1 MEGGAGESMWEGM
14 EVSPTPGAA
23 EPQAGAADILAGFSA
38 AQAVPGAANG
48 GDLLSMFNASAA
60 EPADAALEPVEP
72 AGAAPAVDPVQ
83 AALQKALHV
92 RKAEGSAPANAPPTR
107 VVGVMPVLEMSPS
120 GSLAG
125 PAKQKEPDAFGLQ
138 AAKAAAAP
146 APPVQAPAVVDPE
159 VSPQAA
165 VQSLVPQKLELTAT
179 GRIAGVKQA
188 EPDAFGLNAAAPAEA
203 PADQSLEPA
212 PLAPALD
219 QSLEPAP
226 ALPAAPPAV
235 GNLDGSLEAAPAV
248 VGWPAAPA
256 PAPTP
261 VAVPGAGAAAAPVF
275 GAPPPVAAPAPAPG
289 AVPTAADYL
298 SNLRRQQEAQ
308 MAAMTGKS
316 LEPEPEPAVPPAA
329 VTPAAPTP
337 ATAAGGGAPVF
348 GAPPPVAAQAARDLP
363 IQPGAAAP
371 VQTELS
377 LSTLN
382 FPMEAVCLKR
392 TLIREGFELSS
403 PQCGQLE
410 PGDKLTVIEGLEG
423 QMGHNT
429 ILRVR
434 FDRGWV
440 TMRGVDGQQ
449 IIGPP
454 DSFVEVKMK
463 EAVSKLQNGEYKK
476 AAMVFSAV
484 LERVPD
490 HAEANAGLKEAHK
503 GIKFLMMSADDV
515 NGAAI
520 TQTFHQ
526 HLGLPTNQGG
536 SDESDDDDR
545 DDDDSVATFSVT
557 CVPGL
562 PTSMHRTL
570 PSIDATVG
578 RVRLIL
584 RKTI

>member
-1 MEGGAGESMWEGM
+1 MEGRGGDSMWEGM
-14 EVSPTPGAA
+14 EFSPSAA
-23 EPQAGAADILAGFSA
+23 EPEPEPAPAPAAADILAGFSA
-38 AQAVPGAANG
+38 AQAAGASVPAAG
-48 GDLLSMFNASAA
+48 GDLLAMFNATAA
-60 EPADAALEPVEP
+60 PQVAAPEPAD
-72 AGAAPAVDPVQ
+72 AAPAVDPVQ

-92 RKAEGSAPANAPPTR
+92 RKADSAGSAPAKAPVTR

-125 PAKQKEPDAFGLQ
+125 PAKPKEPDAFGLR
-138 AAKAAAAP
+138 AAEAAAAP
-146 APPVQAPAVVDPE
+146 APVVQAPAVVEPE

-165 VQSLVPQKLELTAT
+165 VPSLVPQMLELTPT

-188 EPDAFGLNAAAPAEA
+188 EPDAFGLNAAATAVA
-203 PADQSLEPA
+203 AADRSLEPA
-212 PLAPALD
+212 PQAPALD

-226 ALPAAPPAV
+226 ALPAAAPTV
-235 GNLDGSLEAAPAV
+235 TNLDGSLEAAPAV
-248 VGWPAAPA
+248 MGGFAAPA
-256 PAPTP
+256 PAP
-261 VAVPGAGAAAAPVF
+261 VAVPGAQAPAAPVF

-308 MAAMTGKS
+308 LAAMSGKS
-316 LEPEPEPAVPPAA
+316 LEPEPEPTAPPAA
-329 VTPAAPTP
+329 AAPTT
-337 ATAAGGGAPVF
+337 ATAGGGAVF

-371 VQTELS
+371 MQTELS
-377 LSTLN
+377 LSTLS
-382 FPMEAVCLKR
+382 FPMKAVCLKR

-403 PQCGQLE
+403 SQCGQLE
-410 PGDKLTVIEGLEG
+410 PGDTLTVIEGLEG

-463 EAVSKLQNGEYKK
+463 EAVTKLQNGEYKK

-557 CVPGL
+557 CVHG
-562 PTSMHRTL
+562 MHSPFR
-570 PSIDATVG
+570 
-578 RVRLIL
+578 
-584 RKTI
+584 